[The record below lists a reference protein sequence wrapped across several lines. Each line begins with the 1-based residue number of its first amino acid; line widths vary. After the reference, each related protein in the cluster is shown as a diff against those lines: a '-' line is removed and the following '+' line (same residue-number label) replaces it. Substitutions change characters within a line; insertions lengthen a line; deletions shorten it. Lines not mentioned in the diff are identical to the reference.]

1 MNCGE
6 LTSSKFIGH
15 IFLREEKG
23 TLIIGSILL
32 FILTQS
38 PNLAVP
44 HKVNVTRIGKH
55 QQKPALQQFWQSQV
69 THTFHELPSHQETY
83 YLSKLCQYFN
93 QAESANTNILESG
106 QRELLSQERQVQII
120 IQHKKAWPRGT
131 HPYSRRGLCE
141 SLLRFS

>member
-6 LTSSKFIGH
+6 LTSPKFIGN
-15 IFLREEKG
+15 IFLREKKS

-32 FILTQS
+32 FIQTQS

-55 QQKPALQQFWQSQV
+55 QWKPALQFWQSQL

-83 YLSKLCQYFN
+83 NLSKLCQYFS
-93 QAESANTNILESG
+93 QAESANTNILEQG
-106 QRELLSQERQVQII
+106 QREPLSQERLSPDSNLAPKGMAKGHTPLQQE
-120 IQHKKAWPRGT
+120 RT
-131 HPYSRRGLCE
+131 L
-141 SLLRFS
+141 